1 MTFALMLWLV
11 VVGAVHYTDSHEH
24 ADGFKPDGEILRVL
38 VNSSAEIKCDVGSSL
53 PDDKVL
59 LVVWYKNNLPIYS
72 YDTRGAHAGTPSHWR
87 DEEVLENRAVFRT
100 HKEPAEL
107 TINPVKEKDAGN
119 FRCRV
124 DFKLSQTRN
133 SNVNLEVVVPPMQ
146 PNIFNERRMRID
158 SRAGPY
164 EEGGSLEVT
173 CVVYG
178 GSPPPTVTWLMNGQL
193 QNSVVD
199 YTYDGTINSKL
210 VVRNL
215 SRIHQH
221 AVYTC
226 QASNFHKKYV
236 ATNITIELYLRPLL
250 VEISFNNQPMSADRK
265 YEIECQAIG
274 SRPPAKITWW
284 MGNLELHG
292 HSQKVSEDGNVSTSV
307 LSITPTREDHG
318 KALSCR
324 ATNELVR
331 NGIRETAMKLNV
343 FFIPTLQLDLGSNLN
358 PEDIEEGDD
367 VYFEC
372 KVHANPAAY
381 KVVWKHNHQ
390 IIQHNQRAGV
400 IVSSGDLALQGVTR
414 HQAGNYTCTASNVEG
429 DGDSN
434 VVELKVM
441 YKPICRPD
449 QKKIY
454 GVARNEAA
462 EIVCEVDAFPPP
474 ENFKW
479 SFNNTAETFDMPQ
492 SGFRPHSAQGSTLT
506 YTPVKE
512 MDFGTIMCWA
522 DNNVGQQKEP
532 CVFHLI
538 AAGKPEAPTN
548 CTVVNQTS
556 DSLEVYC
563 IEGFDGGMRQWFLME
578 IYDQHSGQLQA
589 NISAKFA
596 ALSVTGLDAGRLFR
610 IYVYA
615 VNGRGRSDG
624 VALDGYTLKAAE
636 KQTVALTSYKGSAQ
650 SPDNFELTP
659 ILSIGIFVGIL
670 VAIVC
675 IGIGTIAALK
685 LRSHKHQQQQ
695 KFVHPNAKFSRPG
708 NLQIK
713 DKISLPLSHSEEMY
727 DEKNPDVVP
736 YNEVDGEYKQKS
748 ATQTPSG
755 HLSTTSEV
763 EISCKPGS
771 TSGGTG
777 NIVGGAST
785 ANNSNDSGTYQSSKD
800 DELHY
805 AELSLN
811 QVPATSSKK
820 GQPCATQGQGQG
832 QQQGQGQGQGQ
843 GQAPGQGQGVMGG
856 TLPHGSS
863 MRKLLPSIPATATLQ
878 RHKPNAG
885 GMQHPH
891 QHAPAPTYDYDYFE
905 EPTIYAQIDAYKT
918 RGGATAAG
926 SDRQMQMPL
935 QMQMQVDTGGGGGG
949 PGPSGVVFPPCISSP
964 GSHGTPSTVSPGTV
978 QMYTLPSHPGGYH
991 TLPHNHHQ
999 QQGQGPQNSASMMQ
1013 MMQQQQQQQQQQLQH
1028 HHPAGNMPMPPSYQQ
1043 HQQQQQQQQQ
1053 QQMVHGQMLVSSNSS
1068 GLASTTAAV
1077 ASPSSSLSGLS
1088 GVGGK
1093 SYSREIVTVR
1103 TPLMYSQQES
1113 CV

>member
-1 MTFALMLWLV
+1 MSFTGPILICLIM
-11 VVGAVHYTDSHEH
+11 GAITHANSHEH

-38 VNSSAEIKCDVGSSL
+38 VNSSAQIKCDVGSSQA
-53 PDDKVL
+53 DDKVL

-87 DEEVLENRAVFRT
+87 DEEVLEDRAVFRT

-107 TINPVKEKDAGN
+107 IINPVKEKDAGN

-133 SNVNLEVVVPPMQ
+133 SNVNLEVVVPPTQ
-146 PNIFNERRMRID
+146 PIIFNERRLRID

-178 GSPPPTVTWLMNGQL
+178 GSPPPTVIWLMNGQL

-199 YTYDGTINSKL
+199 YTYDGAINSKL

-236 ATNITIELYLRPLL
+236 ATNITIDLYLRPLL

-578 IYDQHSGQLQA
+578 IFDQHSGQLQA

-596 ALSVTGLDAGRLFR
+596 ALSVTGLDAGRLFG

-615 VNGRGRSDG
+615 VNGRGRSDA

-771 TSGGTG
+771 TSGTG
-777 NIVGGAST
+777 IVQ
-785 ANNSNDSGTYQSSKD
+785 ANSADSGTYQSSKD

-805 AELSLN
+805 AELSLTN
-811 QVPATSSKK
+811 MPSGSSGASKK
-820 GQPCATQGQGQG
+820 GQSLGGVGVVQHVVQQQ
-832 QQQGQGQGQGQ
+832 QQQGQVQH
-843 GQAPGQGQGVMGG
+843 PHPMLGG

-863 MRKLLPSIPATATLQ
+863 MRKLLPTIPATATLQ

-891 QHAPAPTYDYDYFE
+891 QHAPPPTYDYDYFE

-918 RGGATAAG
+918 
-926 SDRQMQMPL
+926 
-935 QMQMQVDTGGGGGG
+935 MQVDTGTGVAGVGVGGAG
-949 PGPSGVVFPPCISSP
+949 SGVNGAGASISSP

-978 QMYTLPSHPGGYH
+978 QMYTLPQHPGGYH
-991 TLPHNHHQ
+991 TLPHNHHAQ
-999 QQGQGPQNSASMMQ
+999 QQMAGGPQNSASMMQ
-1013 MMQQQQQQQQQQLQH
+1013 MMQQQQQQQMH
-1028 HHPAGNMPMPPSYQQ
+1028 HHPASNMPPSYQQ
-1043 HQQQQQQQQQ
+1043 HQQQQQQQQ
-1053 QQMVHGQMLVSSNSS
+1053 MAHGQMLVSSNSS

-1088 GVGGK
+1088 GVGK

>member
-1 MTFALMLWLV
+1 MGSNMKPPLKCAPFILCLIIGTLHLTEIEA
-11 VVGAVHYTDSHEH
+11 HEH
-24 ADGFKPDGEILRVL
+24 GDGYKPDGEILRVL
-38 VNSSAEIKCDVGSSL
+38 VNNSAQIKCDVGSSL

-87 DEEVLENRAVFRT
+87 DEEVLEDRAVFRT

-107 TINPVKEKDAGN
+107 IINPVKEKDAGN

-133 SNVNLEVVVPPMQ
+133 SNVNLEVVVPPQQ
-146 PNIFNERRMRID
+146 PNIYNERRLRID

-284 MGNLELHG
+284 MGNLEMHG
-292 HSQKVSEDGNVSTSV
+292 HSQKVSEDGNASTSV

-434 VVELKVM
+434 IVELKVM

-454 GVARNEAA
+454 GVARSEAA

-563 IEGFDGGMRQWFLME
+563 LEGFDGGMRQWFLME
-578 IYDQHSGQLQA
+578 IFDQHSGLLQA

-596 ALSVTGLDAGRLFR
+596 VFSVTGLDAGRLFR
-610 IYVYA
+610 IYIYS
-615 VNGRGRSDG
+615 VNGRGRSEA
-624 VALDGYTLKAAE
+624 VAVDGYTLKAAE

-650 SPDNFELTP
+650 GANSFELTP

-670 VAIVC
+670 VALVC

-685 LRSHKHQQQQ
+685 LRSHKHQHQQQQ
-695 KFVHPNAKFSRPG
+695 KFAHSNAKFSRPG

-755 HLSTTSEV
+755 HLSTTSEA
-763 EISCKPGS
+763 EISCKPGA
-771 TSGGTG
+771 TAG
-777 NIVGGAST
+777 VGISAGCSA
-785 ANNSNDSGTYQSSKD
+785 DSGAYQSSKD

-811 QVPATSSKK
+811 SAACSSSKK
-820 GQPCATQGQGQG
+820 SQPSQSTA
-832 QQQGQGQGQGQ
+832 QQQQQQSQ
-843 GQAPGQGQGVMGG
+843 SQQQQQQLVMGG

-885 GMQHPH
+885 GLQHPH
-891 QHAPAPTYDYDYFE
+891 QHAPPPTYDYFE

-918 RGGATAAG
+918 RTGAAAAAAAAAA
-926 SDRQMQMPL
+926 
-935 QMQMQVDTGGGGGG
+935 MQVDTAAGAAFG
-949 PGPSGVVFPPCISSP
+949 PCVSSP
-964 GSHGTPSTVSPGTV
+964 GSQGTPSTVSPGTV
-978 QMYTLPSHPGGYH
+978 QMYTLPPHPGGYH
-991 TLPHNHHQ
+991 TLPHNHQ
-999 QQGQGPQNSASMMQ
+999 QQQQQPHNSASMMQ
-1013 MMQQQQQQQQQQLQH
+1013 MMHQQLQH
-1028 HHPAGNMPMPPSYQQ
+1028 HPAGNIPMPPSYQQ

-1053 QQMVHGQMLVSSNSS
+1053 QLAHGQMLVSSNSS
-1068 GLASTTAAV
+1068 GLASTAAV

-1088 GVGGK
+1088 GVGK